1 MLPRKL
7 VVEHPFDV
15 QEVLGLRGFS
25 EEVVNA
31 IWFIHDTVQK
41 LNQVQQEIEALL
53 AEKNSQATLFKGATP
68 ERKKELQ
75 QRGIE
80 IKAEVEKKKVETET
94 LKTAVREAE
103 LVLPN
108 IPHPDIPLPKSLQGE
123 ELEWKRL
130 MLRRMHRLMSE
141 YSESV

>member
-31 IWFIHDTVQK
+31 IWFIHDTVPK
-41 LNQVQQEIEALL
+41 MNQTQQEVEALL
-53 AEKNSQATLFKGATP
+53 AEKNSQAALFKAATP

-80 IKAEVEKKKVETET
+80 IKAQVEKKKAEVEV
-94 LKTAVREAE
+94 LKVQVREAE

-108 IPHPDIPLPKSLQGE
+108 IPHLDAPLSKALQGE

-130 MLRRMHRLMSE
+130 LLRRVHRLMAE
-141 YSESV
+141 YELV

>member
-1 MLPRKL
+1 MLPRRL

-31 IWFIHDTVQK
+31 IWLIHDMVPRM
-41 LNQVQQEIEALL
+41 NQTQREIEVLQ
-53 AEKNSQATLFKGATP
+53 AEKNSQASLFKAATP

-80 IKAEVEKKKVETET
+80 IKATIEARKSEVEK
-94 LKTAVREAE
+94 LKAEVQAAE

-108 IPHPDIPLPKSLQGE
+108 IPHPDAPLPNSLQGE
-123 ELEWKRL
+123 QLEWKRL
-130 MLRRMHRLMSE
+130 MLRRVHRIMTDLEPS
-141 YSESV
+141 

>member
-31 IWFIHDTVQK
+31 IWFIHDTVPK
-41 LNQVQQEIEALL
+41 MNQVQQEVEALL
-53 AEKNSQATLFKGATP
+53 AEKNSQAVLFKAATL

-80 IKAEVEKKKVETET
+80 IKAQVEKKKAEAEV
-94 LKTAVREAE
+94 LKVQVREAE

-108 IPHPDIPLPKSLQGE
+108 IPQPDVPLSSDLVGE

-130 MLRRMHRLMSE
+130 MLRRVHRLMVE
-141 YSESV
+141 YESV

>member
-15 QEVLGLRGFS
+15 QEALGLRGFS

-31 IWFIHDTVQK
+31 IWFIHDTVPK
-41 LNQVQQEIEALL
+41 MNQIQREVEILL
-53 AEKNSQATLFKGATP
+53 AEKNSQASDFKGATP

-80 IKAEVEKKKVETET
+80 IKAEVEKKKAEVEK
-94 LKTAVREAE
+94 LKAEVQGAE

-108 IPHPDIPLPKSLQGE
+108 IPQPDVPLPSNLVGE

-130 MLRRMHRLMSE
+130 MLRRVHRLMAE
-141 YSESV
+141 YESV